1 MTASIEDHNQSINYD
16 EIEEFVSNEEK
27 TNHES
32 QMPRKLVDDQLR
44 SSSCVS
50 QVQQLSLSREKSAAT
65 TAEKSSDQSH
75 TKENKS
81 VLSVKTSNIPGPV
94 GLLPRLVRSNS
105 SKILRDFHGLE
116 KHG

>member
-1 MTASIEDHNQSINYD
+1 MSVSIEDHNESINYD

-27 TNHES
+27 INHES

-44 SSSCVS
+44 SSSSCVS
-50 QVQQLSLSREKSAAT
+50 QVQQLSLSREKSTAT
-65 TAEKSSDQSH
+65 TAENSSDQSH

-94 GLLPRLVRSNS
+94 GLLPRLVRLKKMPRFYREISM
-105 SKILRDFHGLE
+105 D
-116 KHG
+116 